1 MISHLNYII
10 RFSIAKLFSAKFRLG
25 SIAKVFALSGKDL
38 SMNKEIIGKTEEDRR
53 KLSSIKIQWYLQQS
67 TSNF

>member
-25 SIAKVFALSGKDL
+25 NIAKMFALAENDL
-38 SMNKEIIGKTEEDRR
+38 SMNKEIIGKTEED
-53 KLSSIKIQWYLQQS
+53 
-67 TSNF
+67 